1 VEAGTVEL
9 AEPPRMSTKEEIRA
23 FFGGGEGTQI
33 VYSES

>member
-1 VEAGTVEL
+1 VEL

-23 FFGGGEGTQI
+23 FFGRAGTEI